1 MNVRTM
7 SPEYIVCPTCGE
19 KHKDCSD
26 WVKSMPHKETCS
38 CGAQMLCWFETE
50 VTYHAEVIETGEIP
64 NRKKKK
70 AEKGKTKK
78 RKKSKDA
85 TSKKKAK
92 GHKRWA
98 K

>member
-1 MNVRTM
+1 M

-50 VTYHAEVIETGEIP
+50 VTYHAEVFETGEIP
-64 NRKKKK
+64 KKK

-85 TSKKKAK
+85 TSKKAK